1 MSEQSVE
8 QVIRNIDGRVARIE
22 QFLPSLATRE
32 ELQAA
37 VAVLA
42 TKEELQAAV
51 ALLATKEELAA
62 AAAPL
67 ATKEEL
73 RTAIADAIAPLATKE
88 ELREEGE
95 RSRRHA
101 TVLFEDLRDDV
112 RIVLDRVVGLS
123 ARVDMLAQR

>member
-1 MSEQSVE
+1 MIEQSME
-8 QVIRNIDGRVARIE
+8 QVIRNIDGRVTRIE

-32 ELQAA
+32 ELQAT
-37 VAVLA
+37 VARLA

-51 ALLATKEELAA
+51 ALLATKEELQAA
-62 AAAPL
+62 VALL

-73 RTAIADAIAPLATKE
+73 QAAVALLATKE

-101 TVLFEDLRDDV
+101 SVLFEDLRDDV
-112 RIVLDRVVGLS
+112 RLVLDHVVGLS
-123 ARVDMLAQR
+123 ARVDALAQR